1 MSIIYWVQ
9 MKENMKILVP
19 YDGSTHSKNAV
30 YEAIDLAKQYSGSV
44 TLLNVHWDPG
54 ATGVY
59 DGTEI
64 RDQPVIKLFEDIEN
78 DLKQSDVSYE
88 LRYESNANAP
98 NVILNVSKE
107 GGYDAIIMGC
117 RGLGGARAWLLG
129 SVSTRVAAE
138 ASCPVIIVK

>member
-1 MSIIYWVQ
+1 
-9 MKENMKILVP
+9 MKENMKILIP
-19 YDGSTHSKNAV
+19 YDGSTHSKNAAL
-30 YEAIDLAKQYSGSV
+30 EAIDLAKKYSGSL

-54 ATGVY
+54 ATGKY

-64 RDQPVIKLFEDIEN
+64 RDQPVIQLFEDLEK
-78 DLKQSDVSYE
+78 DLKKSGVSYE

-98 NVILNVSKE
+98 QVILNVSKE

-129 SVSTRVAAE
+129 SVSTRIAAE
-138 ASCPVIIVK
+138 ALCPVIIVK